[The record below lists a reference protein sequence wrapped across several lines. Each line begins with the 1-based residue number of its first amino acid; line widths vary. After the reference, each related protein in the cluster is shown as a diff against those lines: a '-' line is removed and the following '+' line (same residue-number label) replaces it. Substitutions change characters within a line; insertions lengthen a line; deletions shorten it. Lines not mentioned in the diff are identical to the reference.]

1 MVNSFSIKKYAY
13 ISDKGPVL
21 EVNEDD
27 IEIDLKNEIFMVLDG
42 FGGSEAGV
50 KAVKTIKETISQFYT
65 KVVED
70 PDSTL
75 PFFYNP
81 QYLIEGNALVN
92 AFHKAHEAVI
102 NQNKGRSLS
111 QMGGASVS
119 AGVLSGRVLTIVS
132 IGNCSVVVIRNNNI
146 QFVSHPESYDFFNG
160 EITNKFLA
168 NFTLNGLGLFKLPS
182 LSVKEF
188 FIEED
193 DKIIFLSDGAYNRL
207 SLSEMKN
214 IFCYSKLNEK
224 EKINRVFSIVNGRG
238 NQDNQTCMLL
248 EF

>member
-1 MVNSFSIKKYAY
+1 MERSFSLKRYAY
-13 ISDKGPVL
+13 KTDKGPLL

-27 IEIDLKNEIFMVLDG
+27 VEVDLKNEIFMILDG
-42 FGGSEAGV
+42 FGGSDAGV
-50 KAVKTIKETISQFYT
+50 KAVNTIKETISQFYT

-81 QYLIEGNALVN
+81 QFLIEGNALVN
-92 AFHKAHEAVI
+92 AFHKAHEAVA
-102 NQNKGRSLS
+102 NQNKGKNLS

-132 IGNCSVVVIRNNNI
+132 IGNCSVAVIRNNNI
-146 QFVSHPESYDFFNG
+146 QLINYPESYGSFNG
-160 EITNKFLA
+160 EVNSKFLT
-168 NFTLNGLGLFKLPS
+168 NFTLNALGLFKFPS

-188 FIEED
+188 FIEND

-207 SLSEMKN
+207 SLSEIKN
-214 IFCYSKLNEK
+214 IFFYPKLSDK
-224 EKINRVFSIVNGRG
+224 EKINRVFNLVNGRG
-238 NQDNQTCMLL
+238 NQDNQTCMVLD
-248 EF
+248 F